1 MHGSVLVR
9 GKKRHYIDLL
19 ETMCINDVMMK
30 NFMIVTIYQGH

>member
-1 MHGSVLVR
+1 MHSSVLVR
-9 GKKRHYIDLL
+9 GEKRHYIDLL